1 VHVILYIHL
10 QYSVTDI
17 KKTQKSVDLCFR

>member
-10 QYSVTDI
+10 QYSIADI
-17 KKTQKSVDLCFR
+17 KKAQKSVDLCFR